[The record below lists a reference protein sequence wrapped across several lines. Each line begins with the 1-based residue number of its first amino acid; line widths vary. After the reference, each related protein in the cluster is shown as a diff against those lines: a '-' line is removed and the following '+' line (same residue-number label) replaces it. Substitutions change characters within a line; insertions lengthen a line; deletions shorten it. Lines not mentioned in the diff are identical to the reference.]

1 MTDSKKMLSRARRLR
16 HDGSDAENLLWQQLR
31 GRRLDGY
38 KFRRQFVIEPYIVD
52 FVCLEARLI
61 IEADG
66 GQHLAQ
72 GAYDEE
78 RSLLL
83 QSMGFT
89 ILRFWNNQILVEQN
103 SVLEQIKLALN
114 EISSTISSPAGK
126 GPR

>member
-1 MTDSKKMLSRARRLR
+1 MLSRARRLR

-83 QSMGFT
+83 QSMDFT

>member
-1 MTDSKKMLSRARRLR
+1 MTDSKTMLSRARRLR
-16 HDGSDAENLLWQQLR
+16 HDGSDAEKQLWQQLR
-31 GRRLDGY
+31 GRQLDGY

-66 GQHLAQ
+66 GQHLEQ

>member
-1 MTDSKKMLSRARRLR
+1 MKGSTKMLSRSRRLR
-16 HDGSDAENLLWQQLR
+16 HQGTDAENLLWQQLR

-66 GQHLAQ
+66 GQHVEQ
-72 GAYDEE
+72 GAYDDV
-78 RSLLL
+78 RSLALEN
-83 QSMGFT
+83 MGFT
-89 ILRFWNNQILVEQN
+89 ILRFWNDQILVELN

-126 GPR
+126 EPR